1 MPLNH
6 GGRQAWVQ
14 STFGAAGGGPG
25 LVGATR
31 SGGRTTRRSFGL
43 GLALIVAGCSA
54 EPDLSGGEQGRIA
67 RITDGDVLGLDT
79 GIRVR
84 LTEIEAPAPGYDG
97 REDEPYAP
105 EARAML
111 EAAALG
117 REARLWYGGLTRDDY
132 GRALAHVIAR
142 DEIGGDLWLNGMMV
156 RGGAARVR
164 TWPDNARR
172 AARLL
177 AFEDEARNA
186 KRGLWAL
193 DHWRVRGLDD
203 LQAPPNFTLVEG
215 NVRGLE
221 IVPGDGVAHLLPDGI
236 KFDIGERL
244 GGGFH
249 VESARRLRVRGRI
262 DLRSGAPKI
271 RVTHWAQVEL
281 I

>member
-1 MPLNH
+1 MEHPWRL
-6 GGRQAWVQ
+6 
-14 STFGAAGGGPG
+14 
-25 LVGATR
+25 
-31 SGGRTTRRSFGL
+31 GGRTTRRSFGL
-43 GLALIVAGCSA
+43 GLAILVAGCSA
-54 EPDLSGGEQGRIA
+54 EADLTGGEQGRVS

-79 GIRVR
+79 GLRVR

-111 EAAALG
+111 GAAALG

-142 DEIGGDLWLNGMMV
+142 DETGGDLWINGLMV
-156 RGGAARVR
+156 REGAARVR

-172 AARLL
+172 AVRLL
-177 AFEDEARNA
+177 AFEEEARQA

-203 LQAPPNFTLVEG
+203 LAAAPNFAVVEG
-215 NVRGLE
+215 GVANVTS
-221 IVPGDGVAHLLPDGI
+221 IPGDGIAHLFSGGI
-236 KFDIGERL
+236 KFEVGERL
-244 GGGFH
+244 EKGLG
-249 VESARRLRVRGRI
+249 VEAGSRLRLRGRI
-262 DLRSGAPKI
+262 DARDGAPKI
-271 RVTHWAQVEL
+271 RVTHWSQVEV